1 MTHNKK
7 NNYVTVDTASPQTE
21 IERINLRIAGLEK
34 TAETA
39 AEMGDSDAY
48 INYCR
53 EETKLHLQR
62 EVLERKMKIDLAD
75 MPAMFGRRMDTLL
88 QQ

>member
-1 MTHNKK
+1 MPSNKK
-7 NNYVTVDTASPQTE
+7 NYVSVDTKSPQAE
-21 IERINLRIAGLEK
+21 IERLNLRIAGLEK

-39 AEMGDSDAY
+39 AEMGDSEAY

-53 EETKLHLQR
+53 EVTKLHLQR

-75 MPAMFGRRMDTLL
+75 MPAMYGRRIDTLL

>member
-1 MTHNKK
+1 MPSNKK
-7 NNYVTVDTASPQTE
+7 NYVLVDTKSPQAE
-21 IERINLRIAGLEK
+21 IERLNLRIAGLEK

-39 AEMGDSDAY
+39 AEMGDSEAY

-53 EETKLHLQR
+53 EVTKLHLQR
-62 EVLERKMKIDLAD
+62 EVLERKMKIDLTD
-75 MPAMFGRRMDTLL
+75 MPAMYGRRIDTLL